1 MNLIFVII
9 FIGRP
14 ASFNSCDVRM
24 EIGLV
29 ESVGIKLLYGYDKEN
44 GVKRGFVIC
53 IVTIIECRNV
63 T

>member
-1 MNLIFVII
+1 MNLIFVI

-14 ASFNSCDVRM
+14 ASCNSCDVRV

-29 ESVGIKLLYGYDKEN
+29 ESVGIKLLYVYAEEKD
-44 GVKRGFVIC
+44 VKRGIVIC
-53 IVTIIECRNV
+53 IVTIIECKNL

>member
-14 ASFNSCDVRM
+14 ALFNSCDVRV

-29 ESVGIKLLYGYDKEN
+29 ESVGIKFLYGYVKEKDMSK
-44 GVKRGFVIC
+44 GIVIC
-53 IVTIIECRNV
+53 IVTIIECRNL